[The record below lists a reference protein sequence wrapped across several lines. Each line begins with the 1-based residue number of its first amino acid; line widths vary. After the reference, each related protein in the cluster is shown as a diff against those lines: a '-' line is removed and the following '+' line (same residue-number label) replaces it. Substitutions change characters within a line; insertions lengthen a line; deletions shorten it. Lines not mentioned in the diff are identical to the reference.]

1 LWNTNHHPAIQL
13 HFFDELHFTNVN
25 DGNIDRY
32 IEAVNVVTANAAALG
47 FKSIS
52 IPRRGAGNVREVIGN
67 LFYHVIVRV
76 LSMKPGLE
84 EPRGLVFY
92 SYGRTPRKRR
102 LTSVCSPTSR
112 IV

>member
-1 LWNTNHHPAIQL
+1 
-13 HFFDELHFTNVN
+13 
-25 DGNIDRY
+25 
-32 IEAVNVVTANAAALG
+32 
-47 FKSIS
+47 
-52 IPRRGAGNVREVIGN
+52 VIGN